1 MFMKRKA
8 LLTLLLLLCIGQFA
22 FAKDGYHIQLK
33 FTNTLAADDS
43 IAFLAHYYAKGMPT
57 IYKTDSARIK
67 NGTATF
73 NSKEFTL
80 GGIYIIM
87 LSDHKTYFEF
97 LLNNGDDMTIT
108 ANSQTSPVSLAFK
121 NSKENDGFQEYTNF
135 IKTYGEKQRSLMSNY
150 TAAKTAKDSSKA
162 REALAASSKDLT
174 TYRRNYVK
182 THPGSLLSAI
192 FNALEIPEIPEG
204 KHYLEDGKTVDST
217 FAYTYY
223 KSHYWD
229 HFNFQDD
236 RLINTPIYDSR
247 LEEYITKET
256 YPAPDS
262 IEYEAD
268 MLLKKTRGT
277 KELFKYTLSWFANFA
292 ETSKIMGMDEVFVYL
307 VENYYMKGDATWLD
321 NEALNK
327 YIDRAMKIA
336 PNVIGNV
343 APEVK
348 MIDIDKK
355 EHKLSDVKAKYT
367 ILVFWSADCGH
378 CQHEIPLLD
387 SVYNAELKQKG
398 TKVFAVR
405 TEGDETKWQE
415 FIKKNNLTDWINVYD
430 PERKSDFVSKYDVYS
445 TPVIYVLDEK
455 KIIRGKRLDHTTIPQ
470 VIEML
475 EKKEKKSKS

>member
-1 MFMKRKA
+1 
-8 LLTLLLLLCIGQFA
+8 
-22 FAKDGYHIQLK
+22 
-33 FTNTLAADDS
+33 
-43 IAFLAHYYAKGMPT
+43 
-57 IYKTDSARIK
+57 
-67 NGTATF
+67 
-73 NSKEFTL
+73 
-80 GGIYIIM
+80 
-87 LSDHKTYFEF
+87 
-97 LLNNGDDMTIT
+97 
-108 ANSQTSPVSLAFK
+108 
-121 NSKENDGFQEYTNF
+121 
-135 IKTYGEKQRSLMSNY
+135 
-150 TAAKTAKDSSKA
+150 
-162 REALAASSKDLT
+162 
-174 TYRRNYVK
+174 
-182 THPGSLLSAI
+182 
-192 FNALEIPEIPEG
+192 
-204 KHYLEDGKTVDST
+204 
-217 FAYTYY
+217 
-223 KSHYWD
+223 
-229 HFNFQDD
+229 
-236 RLINTPIYDSR
+236 
-247 LEEYITKET
+247 
-256 YPAPDS
+256 
-262 IEYEAD
+262 
-268 MLLKKTRGT
+268 
-277 KELFKYTLSWFANFA
+277 
-292 ETSKIMGMDEVFVYL
+292 
-307 VENYYMKGDATWLD
+307 MKGDATWLD

>member
-1 MFMKRKA
+1 MKRKA
-8 LLTLLLLLCIGQFA
+8 LLTLLLLSCIGQFA

-33 FTNTLAADDS
+33 FTNTLGADDS

-97 LLNNGDDMTIT
+97 LLNNGDDMAIT
-108 ANSQTSPVSLAFK
+108 ANAQASPVSLAFK

-135 IKTYGEKQRSLMSNY
+135 IKTYGEKQRSLMSEYN
-150 TAAKTAKDSSKA
+150 TAKTAKDSAKA

-174 TYRRNYVK
+174 TYRRNYIK
-182 THPGSLLSAI
+182 THPGTLLSSI

-455 KIIRGKRLDHTTIPQ
+455 KIIRGKRLDHTTVPE
-470 VIEML
+470 VINML
-475 EKKEKKSKS
+475 ERKEKKSKS

>member
-33 FTNTLAADDS
+33 FTNTLGADDS

-204 KHYLEDGKTVDST
+204 KHYFEDGMTVDST

-229 HFNFQDD
+229 HFSFQED

-247 LEEYITKET
+247 LEEYITK
-256 YPAPDS
+256 
-262 IEYEAD
+262 
-268 MLLKKTRGT
+268 
-277 KELFKYTLSWFANFA
+277 
-292 ETSKIMGMDEVFVYL
+292 
-307 VENYYMKGDATWLD
+307 
-321 NEALNK
+321 
-327 YIDRAMKIA
+327 
-336 PNVIGNV
+336 
-343 APEVK
+343 
-348 MIDIDKK
+348 
-355 EHKLSDVKAKYT
+355 
-367 ILVFWSADCGH
+367 
-378 CQHEIPLLD
+378 
-387 SVYNAELKQKG
+387 
-398 TKVFAVR
+398 
-405 TEGDETKWQE
+405 
-415 FIKKNNLTDWINVYD
+415 
-430 PERKSDFVSKYDVYS
+430 
-445 TPVIYVLDEK
+445 
-455 KIIRGKRLDHTTIPQ
+455 
-470 VIEML
+470 
-475 EKKEKKSKS
+475 